1 VLIPLVIA
9 LSGVTFVVGELFWS
23 RFLVNVSLAVP
34 FLVVPL
40 WFNGMRTVWNP
51 SELRKKGEALAAA
64 RAAAEGSAK
73 GLFDFVP
80 MLALREGRRG
90 RYPVDARLML
100 RPSREDASGF
110 LGVQIQV
117 SINSVQ
123 GKDYP
128 YLYAVVLGKGEF
140 ALPGKA
146 GRRRVGG
153 VDLVSEFGQKEGVHF
168 NVIRQHAD
176 KGGGWHTEKTQID
189 VIVGEALRAGREA
202 WGANGGEP
210 PA

>member
-1 VLIPLVIA
+1 MAA
-9 LSGVTFVVGELFWS
+9 LAGVPMVVGDIFWS
-23 RFLVNVSLAVP
+23 GFLVRWAQMVP
-34 FLVVPL
+34 FLLVPL
-40 WFNGMRTVWNP
+40 WFNGIRTVWNP

-64 RAAAEGSAK
+64 RAAAEMPAK
-73 GLFDFVP
+73 GHFDFIP
-80 MLALREGRRG
+80 MLALRKGLRG
-90 RYPVDARLML
+90 SYPVDARLML

-128 YLYAVVLGKGEF
+128 YLYAVVLGKGGF
-140 ALPGKA
+140 KLPGKA

-153 VDLVSEFGQKEGVHF
+153 VELVSEFGEKEGVHF

-176 KGGGWHTEKTQID
+176 KGGGWHTERAQID
-189 VIVGEALRAGREA
+189 VIVAEALRAGLEA
-202 WGANGGEP
+202 SRANGGQATP
-210 PA
+210 